1 VDIYQRDATSWSPA
15 QHRCA
20 WDQWQLPTALA
31 LPAEKAAQPR
41 PALQTDSAH
50 FVIEQGGH
58 RWQFCRTSGHLTQWW
73 RDGQPTLLA
82 PVLDNFT
89 RAPLDNDIGVSEAT
103 RIDPN
108 AWVERWKAAGMYDL
122 TPVLLQC
129 DALEN
134 ATDVVIATRHAW
146 QYNGQTLFISR
157 KPGEWLAM
165 AFCMAMFRCNAI
177 WMCRRL
183 RVSACS
189 VSLLRLQSR
198 SVGGDLGRMK
208 TTRIANWPRGRALDI
223 TARATAYGLYF
234 PDRKWPA
241 L

>member
-1 VDIYQRDATSWSPA
+1 VALAIAPQGTQRIERLWPRNRGVWLNVDIYQRDATSWSPA

-41 PALQTDSAH
+41 PTLQTDDAH

-58 RWQFCRTSGHLTQWW
+58 RWQFSRTSGHLTQWW

-146 QYNGQTLFISR
+146 QYNGQTLFISEKTWR
-157 KPGEWLAM
+157 VAGDGVLHGDIQVQRNLDAAACAYRLA
-165 AFCMAMFRCNAI
+165 
-177 WMCRRL
+177 
-183 RVSACS
+183 VSAC
-189 VSLLRLQSR
+189 
-198 SVGGDLGRMK
+198 
-208 TTRIANWPRGRALDI
+208 
-223 TARATAYGLYF
+223 
-234 PDRKWPA
+234 
-241 L
+241 